1 MTAKSTRVV
10 QVAGLAF
17 SVALCFGGVARAE
30 DPPAPTS
37 TTFQSGS
44 TLSYGVT
51 LSLLQFSTL
60 RSPNEPGRYRNY
72 APNLEILPTEIGFKF
87 SYNPAFSP
95 WRLSKQDG
103 KSFQLISVGGALL
116 ARIKSQAL
124 EQGNLSL
131 AIELGFFD
139 NAISLGVGID
149 LYRGIPVLS
158 GAGISGGGTAYTG
171 LLAWAFAKEGELTPE
186 NVFVVVSFSLTKI
199 VGAISGEVR

>member
-1 MTAKSTRVV
+1 MTRGWRCLA
-10 QVAGLAF
+10 QVAVLAVSAVLGF
-17 SVALCFGGVARAE
+17 DGVAHAD
-30 DPPAPTS
+30 DPPATTS

-72 APNLEILPTEIGFKF
+72 APNLEVLPTELGFQF
-87 SYNPAFSP
+87 VYNPAFSP
-95 WRLSKQDG
+95 WRLNKQDG
-103 KSFQLISVGGALL
+103 KTFQLISVGGALL

-124 EQGNLSL
+124 EQGNISL
-131 AIELGFFD
+131 AVQLGFFD

-158 GAGISGGGTAYTG
+158 GTGVSGGGTAYTG
-171 LLAWAFAKEGELTPE
+171 LLAWAFAREGEVTPE
-186 NVFVVVSFSLTKI
+186 NVFVVVSFSLSKI